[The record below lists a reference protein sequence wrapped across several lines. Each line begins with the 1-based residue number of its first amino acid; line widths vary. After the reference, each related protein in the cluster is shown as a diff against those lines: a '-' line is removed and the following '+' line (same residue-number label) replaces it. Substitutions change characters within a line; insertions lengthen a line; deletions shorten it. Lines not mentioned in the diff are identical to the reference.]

1 MMTPFVEGI
10 YKRYGTL
17 AVIGV
22 IVLIAGVVVCM
33 ATRLAAGS
41 YQGLLS
47 SAGTISSNAR
57 DMMYVGAIGYH
68 LGLGILSISF
78 VCGSIFDEKKNP
90 YVRLGM
96 LIATGFL
103 LSYGIVAG
111 SQLVL
116 YL

>member
-1 MMTPFVEGI
+1 MTPFVEEI
-10 YKRYGTL
+10 YERYGTL

-33 ATRLAAGS
+33 ATRLVAGS
-41 YQGLLS
+41 SGLT
-47 SAGTISSNAR
+47 GTISSNAR
-57 DMMYVGAIGYH
+57 DMIYIGVIGYY
-68 LGLGILSISF
+68 LGLGILSTSL

-103 LSYGIVAG
+103 LSYGIGAG
-111 SQLVL
+111 GQLVL
-116 YL
+116 YF

>member
-1 MMTPFVEGI
+1 MTPFVEGI

-22 IVLIAGVVVCM
+22 IVLIAGIVVCM
-33 ATRLAAGS
+33 ATRLAAGGNQS
-41 YQGLLS
+41 IVAS
-47 SAGTISSNAR
+47 TISSNAR
-57 DMMYVGAIGYH
+57 DMMYVGAIGYY

-111 SQLVL
+111 GQLVL